1 MGQIGL
7 RARLF
12 FGAAVW
18 ASTSCLAAGASA
30 QEGWS
35 EPSVAEETT
44 DGASAYTETPH
55 AFGAPPAGTIRIAPR
70 WDTFVFTSTQSA
82 GFASFTTDVWANVFG
97 VDADIGEA
105 VFRLHVPLGYYAV
118 TGSGGGM
125 SVRSDQ
131 AELGN
136 VELEGYADIPL
147 GSEHR
152 LLIGGGLA
160 LPTSTDPACG
170 NPGCSGLGAGV
181 RAVSWAASFRNA
193 PAWAEQSFGIYPQI
207 EYTLGV
213 PWVLVRAVG
222 SIPLLIPTESH
233 VGGGGVLR
241 RGNVE
246 LLMQLDVSGA
256 VRIVDVVDV
265 GVSFLGWAQPS
276 GAGVAGNPDL
286 GQTAMTFFV
295 QTDPELDFPITGGAE
310 LILNLD
316 NSWGPTGD
324 SGKFWGLHF
333 HLGGRFDL

>member
-12 FGAAVW
+12 GAAVL
-18 ASTSCLAAGASA
+18 AITSTVAASA
-30 QEGWS
+30 RAQDGWS
-35 EPSVAEETT
+35 EPT
-44 DGASAYTETPH
+44 DASDTGTSAYTRAPH
-55 AFGAPPAGTIRIAPR
+55 AFGAPADGAIRIAPR
-70 WDTFVFTSTQSA
+70 WDTFVFTTSTDAA
-82 GFASFTTDVWANVFG
+82 GFRTTFDAWANLFG
-97 VDADIGEA
+97 ADVDIGEA
-105 VFRLHVPLGYYAV
+105 LFRLRVPVGYFAN
-118 TGSGGGM
+118 TTSAGGM
-125 SVRSDQ
+125 SRRYDQ

-147 GSEHR
+147 GPEHR

-160 LPTSTDPACG
+160 APTATDPACG
-170 NPGCSGLGAGV
+170 GVGCSSNGYIT
-181 RAVSWAASFRNA
+181 RAFSWASSFRNA
-193 PAWAEQSFGIYPQI
+193 PAWADQSFTVYPAI

-213 PWVLVRAVG
+213 PWVLVRAIG
-222 SIPLLIPTESH
+222 SIPIFFPTSSD
-233 VGGGGVLR
+233 VGGPLR

-246 LLMQLDVSGA
+246 LMMQLDVSGA

-265 GVSFLGWAQPS
+265 GVSFLGFALPS
-276 GAGVAGNPDL
+276 GAGMAGNPDL

-310 LILNLD
+310 FILNLD
-316 NSWGPTGD
+316 NAWGPTGD